1 MRYARET
8 RGNVE
13 IIHLLEREA
22 TYHSGVES
30 FSRRLV
36 EIAHESGLPIVVD
49 FGAVHYVDMS
59 MIVTIMGA
67 ARDLRRE
74 GNDLAVCGMT
84 APTLQSTF
92 DLAGLQRFVQCYRD
106 TDEAITRMN
115 VSDISAA
122 QNGGAMSTLGS
133 EVPPMRLCSDD
144 NEY

>member
-13 IIHLLEREA
+13 IVHLLEREA

-36 EIAHESGLPIVVD
+36 DIAHESGLPIVVD

-67 ARDLRRE
+67 TRDLRRE
-74 GNDLAVCGMT
+74 GKDLAVCGMT

-92 DLAGLQRFVQCYRD
+92 DLAGLQRFVQCFRD

-115 VSDISAA
+115 VTDFGAA
-122 QNGGAMSTLGS
+122 RDAGTTPEIGNELPRMRLYPDGS
-133 EVPPMRLCSDD
+133 ES
-144 NEY
+144 